1 VASIIFFACI
11 APWLIRNYRTFG
23 QVVFL
28 RSNFGAEL
36 RIGNGP
42 GANGTWREYLHP
54 TQNVYEM
61 RRYRQLGEIAYVAE
75 RRREA
80 IAFIRE
86 DYLRF
91 AGLCTKRF
99 IYYWAGRPRPAQI
112 SALPP
117 IENLVFLAS
126 SVLALWGLARAL
138 RKRRPG
144 AWLFFWLILCYP
156 LVYYVTFPHARYR
169 HPIEPELTILI
180 VYVISEAERKENRLK
195 EIPA

>member
-1 VASIIFFACI
+1 
-11 APWLIRNYRTFG
+11 
-23 QVVFL
+23 
-28 RSNFGAEL
+28 
-36 RIGNGP
+36 
-42 GANGTWREYLHP
+42 
-54 TQNVYEM
+54 M
-61 RRYRQLGEIAYVAE
+61 RRYRELGEIAYVAQ
-75 RRREA
+75 RKREA

-91 AGLCTKRF
+91 AGLCVKRF

>member
-1 VASIIFFACI
+1 
-11 APWLIRNYRTFG
+11 
-23 QVVFL
+23 
-28 RSNFGAEL
+28 
-36 RIGNGP
+36 
-42 GANGTWREYLHP
+42 
-54 TQNVYEM
+54 M
-61 RRYRQLGEIAYVAE
+61 AYAAE

-138 RKRRPG
+138 SNRRPG
-144 AWLFFWLILCYP
+144 AWLFFCLILCYP
-156 LVYYVTFPHARYR
+156 LAYYVPFPHARHC
-169 HPIEPELTILI
+169 HPLEPELTILI
-180 VYVISEAERKENRLK
+180 GYVLYKAWR
-195 EIPA
+195 